1 MPRKEVKEFEAR
13 THNIDGK
20 LAVVVREVIAKQ
32 PRKLDD
38 LSEVR
43 DVMNAYLTRCEDDDL
58 VPCVA
63 GLARSLGVSKG
74 TLDTSFK
81 GRGDAESELYAM
93 FMTVLEDW
101 AAQRLFKEGGKSA
114 VAAMFY
120 LKQMGWRD
128 DGVRS
133 SSDNRSVTQIV
144 ITNGKGLEAVDVI
157 SGQKTIKKI
166 QRKRGRPKKYNG
178 TIDISSGEVEDAEVL
193 D

>member
-1 MPRKEVKEFEAR
+1 MPRKDIKEFEAK

-20 LAVVVREVIAKQ
+20 VSVVVREIIAVRPK
-32 PRKLDD
+32 KLED
-38 LSEVR
+38 LAVVR

-63 GLARSLGVSKG
+63 GLARALGVSKSM
-74 TLDTSFK
+74 LDQVFRN
-81 GRGDAESELYAM
+81 RGEAEGELYAM
-93 FMTVLEDW
+93 FMTILEDW
-101 AAQRLFKEGGKSA
+101 AAQRLFKEGGRSA

-128 DGVRS
+128 DGVRTS
-133 SSDNRSVTQIV
+133 NDNRSVTQIV

-157 SGQKTIKKI
+157 SGKKTIKKI
-166 QRKRGRPKKYNG
+166 QRKRGRPKKYDG
-178 TIDISSGEVEDAEVL
+178 MIDISGSGVDDAEVV